1 MDVLVPIL
9 SESIAFI
16 GVLSIAS
23 MVLITTSYVG
33 NNKVFYQTFIFG
45 SLFAASVAYLYL
57 SSPTQLASFWKEYT
71 SLSNTTKV
79 ALAIIVVTSTY
90 FGGAM
95 YLAPP
100 EQQEISADQLLTPAS
115 CDTNTT
121 IQYPSELPENDQ
133 ALFEDMFEGHSFFLL

>member
-9 SESIAFI
+9 SESVAFI

-23 MVLITTSYVG
+23 MVLITTSYFG
-33 NNKVFYQTFIFG
+33 NNNKLFYQTFIFG
-45 SLFAASVAYLYL
+45 SLLAASVAYLYL
-57 SSPTQLASFWKEYT
+57 SSPAQLVSFWKEYT

-100 EQQEISADQLLTPAS
+100 ENQESGADQLLTPAS

-133 ALFEDMFEGHSFFLL
+133 ALFEDMFEG

>member
-1 MDVLVPIL
+1 MDVLIPIL

-23 MVLITTSYVG
+23 LVLITTSYFSSS
-33 NNKVFYQTFIFG
+33 NKVFYQTFIFG

-57 SSPTQLASFWKEYT
+57 SSPVELASFWKEY
-71 SLSNTTKV
+71 SLLSNTTKV
-79 ALAIIVVTSTY
+79 ALAFIIVTGTY

-100 EQQEISADQLLTPAS
+100 ETREIGADQLLTPAS

-121 IQYPSELPENDQ
+121 IQYPSTLPENDQ
-133 ALFEDMFEGHSFFLL
+133 TLFEDMFEG

>member
-79 ALAIIVVTSTY
+79 ALATFVVFVIIRVRILVVRCTLLLLSS
-90 FGGAM
+90 M
-95 YLAPP
+95 RLAPISCLHP
-100 EQQEISADQLLTPAS
+100 LHAILTTQQSSILRSSLKISSA
-115 CDTNTT
+115 
-121 IQYPSELPENDQ
+121 IRRYV
-133 ALFEDMFEGHSFFLL
+133 

>member
-1 MDVLVPIL
+1 MDVLIPVL

-16 GVLSIAS
+16 GVLSIS
-23 MVLITTSYVG
+23 SLVLIATSYFS
-33 NNKVFYQTFIFG
+33 NSNKVFYQTFIFG

-57 SSPTQLASFWKEYT
+57 SSPTELASFWKEYAL
-71 SLSNTTKV
+71 LSNTTKV
-79 ALAIIVVTSTY
+79 ALAFIIVTGTY

-100 EQQEISADQLLTPAS
+100 EQEVGADQLLTPAS

-121 IQYPSELPENDQ
+121 IQYPPTLPENDQ
-133 ALFEDMFEGHSFFLL
+133 TLFEDMFEG